1 MRYKRF
7 GRLPFTSVNKKLKE
21 MDTNKADSIF
31 NRKISWF
38 TSMRDVEPNDTT
50 LGEFLAKGEEYR
62 EHIERLRTCRNA
74 DERKYLKIQLPQG
87 TISGIF
93 QGSRKADNLTAHSG
107 LICVDIDAKDNPDVN
122 DFAHL
127 KENVL
132 SRIDEV
138 AYAAHSVGGK
148 GYFVII
154 KLAYPGRHA
163 AQFLELKKD
172 FAKFGIAIDGACSD
186 VSRLRCLSYD
196 EAPFINE
203 DAPLYK
209 GVEEEPKR
217 IVRPF
222 RPRYGFADDT
232 DERVYMACLEI
243 KGRHIDM
250 TENYDDWINLGFSLA
265 SLGEEGREY
274 FHIVSSQNEKYT
286 ERETDRK
293 FDGFLRGNGRIGIG
307 TFFHYCKQYG
317 VL

>member
-1 MRYKRF
+1 MK
-7 GRLPFTSVNKKLKE
+7 
-21 MDTNKADSIF
+21 TNKEDSIF
-31 NRKISWF
+31 DRKISWF
-38 TSMRDVEPNDTT
+38 TSMRDVEPKDTT
-50 LGEFLAKGEEYR
+50 LGEFLAMGVEYR
-62 EHIERLRTCRNA
+62 EQIERLRVCRNA
-74 DERKYLKIQLPQG
+74 DEQKYLKIQLPQA

-148 GYFVII
+148 GYFVIL

-163 AQFLELKKD
+163 AQFRELKKD

-203 DAPLYK
+203 NASLYK
-209 GVEEEPKR
+209 GIEEEPKR
-217 IVRPF
+217 IVQPF
-222 RPRYGFADDT
+222 RPRYSFADDT
-232 DERVYMACLEI
+232 DERVYMACMEI
-243 KGRHIDM
+243 KHRHIDM

-274 FHIVSSQNEKYT
+274 FHIVSQQNPKYSQ
-286 ERETDRK
+286 RETDRK
-293 FDGFLRGNGRIGIG
+293 FDGFLRGNDRIGIG
-307 TFFHYCKQYG
+307 TFFHYCKLFD

>member
-1 MRYKRF
+1 MK
-7 GRLPFTSVNKKLKE
+7 
-21 MDTNKADSIF
+21 TNKEDSIF
-31 NRKISWF
+31 DRKISWF
-38 TSMRDVEPNDTT
+38 TSMRDVEPKDTT

-62 EHIERLRTCRNA
+62 ELIERLRSCKNA
-74 DERKYLKIQLPQG
+74 EERKYLKIQLPQA
-87 TISGIF
+87 TISGVF

-148 GYFVII
+148 GYFVIL

-163 AQFLELKKD
+163 AQFRELKKD

-196 EAPFINE
+196 EAPFVND

-217 IVRPF
+217 IVQPF
-222 RPRYGFADDT
+222 CPRYDFADDT
-232 DERVYMACLEI
+232 DKCVYMACMEI
-243 KGRHIDM
+243 KRRHIDM

-274 FHIVSSQNEKYT
+274 FHIVSSQNAKYT

-307 TFFHYCKQYG
+307 TFFHYCKLFG